1 MEVEDAVLHIT
12 PGERSALELLANGG
26 PMRDI
31 AVSLDVRLGDVGA
44 HLTSLFLRMGV
55 TDETEAVAA
64 AWRRG
69 LLKGGDESMATEYQ
83 LHESAP

>member
-1 MEVEDAVLHIT
+1 VLHIT

-31 AVSLDVRLGDVGA
+31 AVSLDVRVGDVGA
-44 HLTSLFLRMGV
+44 RLTSLFLRMGV
-55 TDETEAVAA
+55 TDQTEAVAA

-69 LLKGGDESMATEYQ
+69 LLKSGDIPMATK
-83 LHESAP
+83 SAEDASAVQVVHP

>member
-1 MEVEDAVLHIT
+1 MLHIT

-31 AVSLDVRLGDVGA
+31 AVSLDVRVGDVDA
-44 HLTSLFLRMGV
+44 HLRSLFLRMGV
-55 TDETEAVAA
+55 SDETEAVAA

-69 LLKGGDESMATEYQ
+69 LLKSGDASMAGEYQ
-83 LHESAP
+83 LHESAPIV

>member
-26 PMRDI
+26 RMRDI

-69 LLKGGDESMATEYQ
+69 LLTRGEESLATEYQ